1 MDEQSIQQVMDY
13 AVCSREVAIKAL
25 TQTNNSIIEAI
36 THIIEVPRTVCAPKQ
51 KVMSEEQEFFKAVRH
66 QLDNLDAS
74 IRSGFT
80 SQDQSVSVESSDS
93 QAPHVE
99 TVQQNNYS
107 QGCRPSSPELGA
119 QIPETVC
126 PLPSEYSFCSQS
138 NDQK

>member
-25 TQTNNSIIEAI
+25 NDKNNNVIEA
-36 THIIEVPRTVCAPKQ
+36 TAHIIDVPRTVCAPKQ
-51 KVMSEEQEFFKAVRH
+51 KVMSEEQSFFNAVRR

-80 SQDQSVSVESSDS
+80 SQDQSASVESSDS
-93 QAPHVE
+93 QVLHVE

-107 QGCRPSSPELGA
+107 REYRPSSPELKA

-126 PLPSEYSFCSQS
+126 QLPSEYSCDSQL